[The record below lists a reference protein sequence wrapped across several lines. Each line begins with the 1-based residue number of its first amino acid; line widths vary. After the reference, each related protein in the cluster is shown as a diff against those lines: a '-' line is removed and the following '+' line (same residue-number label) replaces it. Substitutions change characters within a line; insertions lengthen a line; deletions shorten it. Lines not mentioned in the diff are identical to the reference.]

1 MRSTRTPPQ
10 REALVAAYEFGYFAG
25 PREASLA
32 DVTQHLDPSMGA
44 TGGRLR
50 RGSRTLL
57 EDHLRPRGIG

>member
-25 PREASLA
+25 PREAPLA
-32 DVTQHLDPSMGA
+32 DVAQHLDLSTWA

-57 EDHLRPRGIG
+57 ESRLRPRGSD